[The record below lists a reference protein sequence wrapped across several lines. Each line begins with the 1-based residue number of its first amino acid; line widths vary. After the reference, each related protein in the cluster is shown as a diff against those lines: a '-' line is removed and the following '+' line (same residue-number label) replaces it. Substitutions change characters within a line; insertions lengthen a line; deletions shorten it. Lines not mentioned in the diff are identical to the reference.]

1 MALHW
6 IIVDLIAVDKHRGGE
21 RELIEREM
29 LWMHVWNSRQ
39 SWISWC
45 YRISISKWT
54 IGPGAVSVVSA
65 DPREFSSKMNLTRG
79 RLLTR
84 RRVICRYIYI
94 HLCTIIITFLF
105 CIISKWLAC
114 WCEHNVRVNVLGGT
128 PVRLMVGDYTFSFYI
143 GLPQKSLGLNF
154 SLTIFCLP
162 ENLTIWKFLKYFCL
176 SADFC
181 DTPNRTQHNELV

>member
-1 MALHW
+1 MFCSSGLGWLHMILHW
-6 IIVDLIAVDKHRGGE
+6 VIWRFHLDNHKIGE
-21 RELIEREM
+21 RERESWELIEREM

-84 RRVICRYIYI
+84 RRVLCRYIYI
-94 HLCTIIITFLF
+94 
-105 CIISKWLAC
+105 
-114 WCEHNVRVNVLGGT
+114 
-128 PVRLMVGDYTFSFYI
+128 YTFMHNYLILLVYGYRFVVS
-143 GLPQKSLGLNF
+143 
-154 SLTIFCLP
+154 TV
-162 ENLTIWKFLKYFCL
+162 WK
-176 SADFC
+176 
-181 DTPNRTQHNELV
+181 